1 MDVIL
6 AFVGGDGNIYLDKGL
21 GLSVVLGEPQHG
33 QILDFFFL
41 R

>member
-1 MDVIL
+1 MDVIT
-6 AFVGGDGNIYLDKGL
+6 AFVGGDGNLDKGL

-33 QILDFFFL
+33 QNLDFFFL